1 MQAES
6 KSELDERSKNSRDD
20 NRLDSEGAKIDNNKG
35 TNRDKNIDSKNTP
48 NFDSSD
54 AKVSEKE
61 RDRDRLRDS
70 KGSAPRA
77 TPQQPE
83 TLCSRRNKKWA
94 AFARSKVCFGFKH
107 LAADSIPS
115 TVPDTR
121 GIAVCLERIGG
132 WTIPTAVQREIQRSK
147 NEYGI
152 LLLSIYYAINRMHE
166 FLSVS
171 IQT

>member
-20 NRLDSEGAKIDNNKG
+20 NRLDSDGAKIDNNKG
-35 TNRDKNIDSKNTP
+35 TNRDIDSKN
-48 NFDSSD
+48 NRGFNSSD
-54 AKVSEKE
+54 AKVGEKE

-70 KGSAPRA
+70 KGGAPRS

-107 LAADSIPS
+107 LPAVSIPS

-132 WTIPTAVQREIQRSK
+132 WNIPTAVQREIQRSK
-147 NEYGI
+147 NEYG
-152 LLLSIYYAINRMHE
+152 
-166 FLSVS
+166 
-171 IQT
+171 T